1 MVLAEELPGLFGLD
15 VVPSRNFSNFELED
29 LVAILDDEALPVVA
43 AAAAVVVDV
52 VVVAELSRGLDLEQ
66 SVVLPIS
73 LFSLLEAEFEYWI
86 QHQQRLLVYSL
97 LVVEVDV
104 DLAVVASYWV
114 EGGQDDF

>member
-29 LVAILDDEALPVVA
+29 LVAILDDEALPVVV
-43 AAAAVVVDV
+43 AAAVVVDV